1 MKNYTD
7 SVVGLVICVAYYNL
21 LSSMDHELAPLK
33 NYAGQHSLVELAQN
47 SERIKNQLA
56 SSWCAGFCPGNKE
69 LQSELREIEEN
80 KKEHTKTLACIHA
93 LPFSPREKLVNL
105 SDRNLQV
112 IPEFSSLNVAQLDGI
127 SVVDISGNRLQ
138 VLPLGDLLRWCDNLK
153 TLKVANNQIEFIT
166 YRSSSAPYFLVNHR
180 KIKELDLS
188 HNRFKE
194 IECDNICTSCPKL
207 KILNLSYNR
216 QLASCSCHD
225 LVHCNGQFTTTID
238 LRGTMVDEENTITP
252 LRRWYLQRIR
262 TARGYTGAKLGAAL
276 GFGFLTL
283 EALGVMVSPM
293 IFELDHSSLRYALLF
308 GVLVTPLFS
317 TLAGHFSGY
326 YGCGIKNA
334 LEAAER
340 QVDKKILLNND
351 V

>member
-1 MKNYTD
+1 MKKYTD

-21 LSSMDHELAPLK
+21 LSSMDHELVSLK
-33 NYAGQHSLVELAQN
+33 NHAGQHSLVELAQK

-56 SSWCAGFCPGNKE
+56 SSWCAGFCPHNKE
-69 LQSELREIEEN
+69 LQNELHEVEKNKSEY
-80 KKEHTKTLACIHA
+80 TKTLMRSDT
-93 LPFSPREKLVNL
+93 LPFSPTEKLVKL

-112 IPEFSSLNVAQLDGI
+112 IPEFSSLNVAQLDVI
-127 SVVDISGNRLQ
+127 SVIDISRNRLQ

-153 TLKVANNQIEFIT
+153 TLKAAHNQIEFIT

-194 IECDNICTSCPKL
+194 VECDNICTSCPKL
-207 KILNLSYNR
+207 KTLNLSHNR

-238 LRGTMVDEENTITP
+238 LRETMIDEENTITP
-252 LRRWYLQRIR
+252 LKQWYLQRIR
-262 TARGYTGAKLGAAL
+262 TARGYTGAKLGAAVGL
-276 GFGFLTL
+276 GLMTA
-283 EALGVMVSPM
+283 EALGIMVSPL
-293 IFELDHSSLRYALLF
+293 IFDMDHSLRYAMFF
-308 GVLVTPLFS
+308 GVLVTPILS
-317 TLAGHFSGY
+317 TFAGHLSGY
-326 YGCGIKNA
+326 YGCNIKHA
-334 LEAAER
+334 LEVAER
-340 QVDKKILLNND
+340 QVDKKILLNNH